1 MKNIITITAIMA
13 TSLLF
18 TACGGGGGGSSAT
31 GTTSSGTTTGSTA
44 TSSTITPLS
53 IGVATEI
60 APGYKVVNSSDDAV
74 LDVLVSGKNRTV
86 VLKSGTASLSIPN

>member
-1 MKNIITITAIMA
+1 MKKIITITAMMF

-18 TACGGGGGGSSAT
+18 TACGGGGGGSTT
-31 GTTSSGTTTGSTA
+31 GTTTAAVSNTTV
-44 TSSTITPLS
+44 SSTITPLS

-74 LDVLVSGKNRTV
+74 LDILVSGESRTV